1 MLRSLYPYCTSSIL
15 GLHDLVF
22 VLLVSILIAITFSIN
37 KKWKTDNKQ
46 FVSEILM
53 LCNEEVNNVPYSCF
67 LSLFADDFFRTD
79 IRNTNTLTLSLNG
92 HELSIE
98 IVFFWLSSF

>member
-1 MLRSLYPYCTSSIL
+1 ML
-15 GLHDLVF
+15 GLHDIVF
-22 VLLVSILIAITFSIN
+22 VLLVSTLIAITFSIN

-67 LSLFADDFFRTD
+67 LSLFVDEYFLGWT
-79 IRNTNTLTLSLNG
+79 
-92 HELSIE
+92 
-98 IVFFWLSSF
+98 